1 MVIEPWNLDLSLLRR
16 VMLKDDLPA
25 LTAAPFRIPKT
36 DRQQLMTLL
45 EAVKHQ
51 EILSLA
57 AVQKA
62 VDSARLPSR
71 SALKADE
78 AGSPVNYSNTKP
90 ERLGSGDVDAL
101 MARLIQEEKRN
112 QKPGLTQWSIY
123 KVVAGLAA
131 VLILI
136 VLIV

>member
-1 MVIEPWNLDLSLLRR
+1 MEQPTITFIINGATYSLSASNAEAIRN
-16 VMLKDDLPA
+16 
-25 LTAAPFRIPKT
+25 IPKT